1 MTIKGMVI
9 SAMIFSRRN
18 YGEKIGYISTYKKS

>member
-9 SAMIFSRRN
+9 SAMIFGRHIC
-18 YGEKIGYISTYKKS
+18 GEKIGYISTYKKS